1 MVKKIVHLLV
11 QFAMILLIILVS
23 AVFISGSIVLNSKE
37 FFSLFLSLMVMLL
50 LMLVWAYIIDKQI
63 YKQEDETKKN

>member
-63 YKQEDETKKN
+63 YKQEDETEKN